1 MSNTGATSATE
12 ASVKVGQSV
21 DSDIA
26 RIRHLATNRQADEE
40 LIYDANGGWAPWEAV
55 RVLNAVAD
63 TDAWFEQPCLTYE
76 ECLSVRQHTSQ
87 PLSLDECMAEY
98 RDVVRAINDRS
109 CEVVNIKIARVGGL
123 TRARWVRDLCLAYD
137 IPMMVICMGG
147 SVVNDTMVA
156 HMAATLPADR
166 CVGTWSCGDMVTV
179 DPHPA
184 AGQGT
189 STASFPRS
197 PRSVWASNRI
207 PTSSAPPS
215 LSSSSRL

>member
-1 MSNTGATSATE
+1 
-12 ASVKVGQSV
+12 
-21 DSDIA
+21 
-26 RIRHLATNRQADEE
+26 
-40 LIYDANGGWAPWEAV
+40 
-55 RVLNAVAD
+55 
-63 TDAWFEQPCLTYE
+63 LTYE

-87 PLSLDECMAEY
+87 PLSLDECMTEY

-137 IPMMVICMGG
+137 IPMMVMCMGG

-179 DPHPA
+179 D
-184 AGQGT
+184 
-189 STASFPRS
+189 
-197 PRSVWASNRI
+197 
-207 PTSSAPPS
+207 SAPGRG
-215 LSSSSRL
+215 SRNLDGELPALTEIGLGVEPDSDILGAPVAVFK